1 MLTRTTRRI
10 RTSIKPLL
18 LWLILLISLLNA
30 PEDPMWL
37 AFSLWI
43 GVYLQRDRLRRWS
56 EHWSLR
62 RAFIG
67 WGVAFGLL
75 VEIFAILDNLDLPPE
90 ERILL
95 NPHPVADLIMA
106 AIYYP
111 FVIVTWYLLLRRYA
125 YSARHIFL
133 LTGAFG
139 IVVEQSGAIIWGI
152 VGSPVIGGLIALLI
166 LCIYGMFPLMA
177 YWLTAHRFDPA
188 RQPVSR
194 RHLALGLGALFVQY
208 VVYGLVVY
216 PTLTRV
222 FGS

>member
-1 MLTRTTRRI
+1 MLSRITHRI
-10 RTSIKPLL
+10 RTGIKPLL
-18 LWLILLISLLNA
+18 LWLALLFTLLNA
-30 PEDPMWL
+30 AEGPMWL

-43 GVYLQRDRLRRWS
+43 GVYLQRERLRRWS
-56 EHWSLR
+56 ARWPLR

-67 WGVAFGLL
+67 WGVACGLL
-75 VEIFAILDNLDLPPE
+75 IEVAAILDNLDLPPE

-95 NPHPVADLIMA
+95 NPHPAADLIMA

-125 YSARHIFL
+125 YSARQIFL

-188 RQPVSR
+188 RQPVRR
-194 RHLALGLGALFVQY
+194 RHLALGFGALFVQY
-208 VVYGLVVY
+208 AAYGLIVY

-222 FGS
+222 FGG